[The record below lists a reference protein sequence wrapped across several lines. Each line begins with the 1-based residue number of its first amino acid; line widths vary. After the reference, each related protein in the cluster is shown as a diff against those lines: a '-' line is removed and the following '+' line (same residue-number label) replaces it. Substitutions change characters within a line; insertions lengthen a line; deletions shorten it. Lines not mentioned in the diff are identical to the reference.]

1 MDSNL
6 TYLYLGR
13 DKLKVSEGE
22 VSQKLLKYIEIIK
35 LIYWILEL
43 ARGKGS

>member
-22 VSQKLLKYIEIIK
+22 VSQKLLKYIEIMLYGLK
-35 LIYWILEL
+35 VDLLDF
-43 ARGKGS
+43 GVG